1 MRQGR
6 GGVAACPRE
15 NKQIGYSIFRDRM
28 IIQHLDAVEIG
39 CFCAHN
45 STASPIY
52 NDQCCEAAS
61 AGVAQGREVFFNEI
75 HLCIIRTYL
84 GKDSCV
90 F

>member
-6 GGVAACPRE
+6 GCVAACPRE

-28 IIQHLDAVEIG
+28 IVQHLDAVEIG

-61 AGVAQGREVFFNEI
+61 AGVAQGRAFF
-75 HLCIIRTYL
+75 
-84 GKDSCV
+84 